1 MRYRA
6 FVVVFA
12 LLVLQSSPML
22 WARFVNA
29 PRSQTARGLQGGSN
43 LSYPDLLTPPGLS
56 RANAHRSSKPSV
68 IRSRHGQVRKDL
80 LSKLSTRQRGG
91 LRFNLFDD
99 AAFDAVFTKRIKR
112 SASSY
117 TWFGDIVSEE
127 SGSFT
132 LAVEKDVVIA
142 NIRVPGRGCYQIRYS
157 SGQLHEVREIDA
169 NSYFACGGEMQM
181 YESQDLHTTAG
192 FAGPIVPMDTG
203 SQVDVMAVYTPASRS
218 AEGGTVAMDALINLA
233 IDEANQAY
241 INSQINLSIRL
252 VYKGEVDYTESGSAS
267 TDLDRLTNISDGHM
281 DSVHDIRDTVG
292 ADMVCLF
299 AELTDYG
306 GIAWLMDFLTS
317 TFKSYAFS
325 VVRRLQAV
333 GTSDTFAHELGH
345 NMGCAHAVG
354 DGNPPSI
361 RGEGLYGYSHGWRF
375 DGDGDTEYRTVMAYS
390 PGQNI
395 RYFSNPDV
403 FYDGQPTGNE
413 NLEDNTRSINN
424 AAYTVANWRQAADAA
439 PVAQDDEL
447 TARPAKEIAIQLQAF
462 DEGIPEPLVYII
474 TSLPGSGSMADPDN
488 GIITTTP
495 YTLLNNGNEVLYQ
508 SDIAYR
514 GPETFTFK
522 VNDGGSPPDGGDSN
536 VATVSIDM
544 VEYFTELFDTN
555 DLDLDNRML
564 TFIPNDSNDS
574 YLLCISNAERFATD
588 PADADTLVLGDDDYL
603 AVNLAQGKEVSI
615 YGNTYSSFY
624 LGSNGYIT
632 FDSGDSNSVE
642 SLPDH
647 FSQKRVSALFCDL
660 DPSAAGRVSSKQLAD
675 RIALTFENVPEYSVA
690 NSNSFQIEMFFD
702 GVIRVT
708 YLNIDAE
715 RGVVGLSE
723 GMGLGADFI
732 EDNLSHFNVCAD
744 FDQDYD
750 VNITDLIIFAQY
762 WMDEFC
768 SDSMLC
774 SRADCD
780 RSNRL
785 DLEDLA
791 CFGGYWQMLTSPN
804 PPEQQTFSSI
814 GTYDG
819 RVWGRADGGLGSNNN
834 DSGGGALLLGG
845 KQAQQYAYGFIVSF
859 DTSELPDTITIIS
872 AQLELTRGVLEDET
886 GEDPFNWGGV
896 CYVDIANPY
905 FGSGITLNSS
915 DWDAAPTAGSVAF
928 FTGPDP
934 GADGKL
940 LSGNFNS
947 AGISN
952 IGTGPGSTV
961 QMRVRFT
968 NLYDI
973 GEDYLGFYSG
983 EHTAEPDYQPK
994 LIIEYSPQKTTCEL
1008 SG

>member
-1 MRYRA
+1 MGYRA

-12 LLVLQSSPML
+12 LFVLQSSPML
-22 WARFVNA
+22 WARSVNA
-29 PRSQTARGLQGGSN
+29 PHWQRARGRQGGSN
-43 LSYPDLLTPPGLS
+43 FSYPDLLTPPGLS
-56 RANAHRSSKPSV
+56 RADAHRSSKPTV
-68 IRSRHGQVRKDL
+68 IRSRHGQVRIDL
-80 LSKLSTRQRGG
+80 LSKLSTRRREG

-112 SASSY
+112 SSSSY

-132 LAVEKDVVIA
+132 LAVEQDVVIA

-169 NSYFACGGEMQM
+169 DSYLTCGGEMQ
-181 YESQDLHTTAG
+181 ETQDFSASSS
-192 FAGPIVPMDTG
+192 AGPVVPMDTG
-203 SQVDVMAVYTPASRS
+203 YQVDVMVVYTPASRA

-233 IDEANQAY
+233 VDEANQAY
-241 INSQINLSIRL
+241 VNSQINLSLRL
-252 VYKGEVDYTESGSAS
+252 VYKGEIAYTESGSAS
-267 TDLDRLTNISDGHM
+267 TDLNRLTNISDGHM
-281 DSVHDIRDTVG
+281 DSVHDIRDIVG

-333 GTSDTFAHELGH
+333 GTSDTFVHELGH

-354 DGNPPSI
+354 DGNPSSE
-361 RGEGLYGYSHGWRF
+361 RGEGLYDYSHGWRF
-375 DGDGDTEYRTVMAYS
+375 DGDGETQYHTVMAYD
-390 PGQNI
+390 PGQSI
-395 RYFSNPDV
+395 RYFSNPDIY
-403 FYDGQPTGNE
+403 YDGQPTGNE
-413 NLEDNTRSINN
+413 NLEDNVRSINN
-424 AAYTVANWRQAADAA
+424 AAYTIANWRQAADAA

-447 TARPAKEIAIQLQAF
+447 TARPAKESAIQLQAF
-462 DEGIPEPLVYII
+462 DEGIPEPLVYIV
-474 TSLPGSGSMADPDN
+474 TSLPGSGSLADPDN

-508 SDIAYR
+508 SDLAYR
-514 GPETFTFK
+514 GQDAFTFK

-536 VATVSIDM
+536 IATVSIDV
-544 VEYFTELFDTN
+544 VEYFTELFDAN

-574 YLLCISNAERFATD
+574 YLLCISNAERLATD
-588 PADADTLVLGDDDYL
+588 PADANTLILGDDDYL

-615 YGNTYSSFY
+615 YGNTCSSFY

-642 SLPDH
+642 SLSDH

-715 RGVVGLSE
+715 RGLVGLSE

-732 EDNLSHFNVCAD
+732 ENNLSHFNVCAD
-744 FDQDYD
+744 FDQDYN

-762 WMDEFC
+762 WLDEFC

-804 PPEQQTFSSI
+804 PPEQQTFSSE
-814 GTYDG
+814 GEYDG
-819 RVWGRADGGLGSNNN
+819 RVWGDEVAGKGSNSI
-834 DSGGGALLLGG
+834 DSNGGALLLGG
-845 KQAQQYAYGFIVSF
+845 KQIQQYAYGFILSF
-859 DTSELPDTITIIS
+859 DTSELPDNCTILS
-872 AQLELTRGVLEDET
+872 ARLELTRGVRMND
-886 GEDPFNWGGV
+886 DPFGWGGV

-915 DWDAAPTAGSVAF
+915 DWDATPTVGSVAF

-934 GADGKL
+934 GADNKL
-940 LSGNFNS
+940 LSCNFNS

-952 IGTGPGSTV
+952 ISTGPGSTV

-973 GEDYLGFYSG
+973 GTDYLGFYSG

-994 LIIEYSPQKTTCEL
+994 RIIEYSTD
-1008 SG
+1008 